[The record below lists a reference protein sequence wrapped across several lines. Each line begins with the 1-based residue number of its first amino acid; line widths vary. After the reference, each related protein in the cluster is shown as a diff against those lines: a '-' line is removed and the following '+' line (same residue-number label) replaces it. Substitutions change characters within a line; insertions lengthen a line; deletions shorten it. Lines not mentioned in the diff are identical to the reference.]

1 MIRDPS
7 GHNLGD
13 NFNMSSPTMGNIST
27 RESPARDSGNRVGR
41 GALIA
46 YLLAILY
53 ASLNPFFGWH
63 APESIGLFSWP
74 RYLNSFDVC
83 LNVLA
88 YMPLGGMVAAM
99 WMRRRPRPDKTNAQL
114 RALFQAVFAGF
125 ALSVLME
132 SLQTMLP
139 GRVSSPVDLIANTFG
154 TFIGASALVSSWGR
168 KLLARALRGRRVHF
182 ARGDESSWGLLLL
195 GAWFFAQLNPVIP
208 FFEAGHIVNP
218 FDAAVAQTPYD
229 LLILLP
235 QTVGITLNVCGFSL
249 FLSLL
254 LHPGKRAILSVLL
267 ILALGFVIKVSTAS
281 LMLKA
286 PQMVGWLAP
295 ATIIGLSAGLLLF
308 ACFARVGYRWRAF
321 CTTLFI
327 FAGGLMAKMA
337 SVYGAFDETLRLFNW
352 PHGQLINFASLTQWL
367 HEVWPLLAFLL
378 VASIFVRH
386 RESQ

>member
-1 MIRDPS
+1 M
-7 GHNLGD
+7 
-13 NFNMSSPTMGNIST
+13 
-27 RESPARDSGNRVGR
+27 
-41 GALIA
+41 
-46 YLLAILY
+46 
-53 ASLNPFFGWH
+53 
-63 APESIGLFSWP
+63 
-74 RYLNSFDVC
+74 
-83 LNVLA
+83 
-88 YMPLGGMVAAM
+88 
-99 WMRRRPRPDKTNAQL
+99 
-114 RALFQAVFAGF
+114 
-125 ALSVLME
+125 
-132 SLQTMLP
+132 
-139 GRVSSPVDLIANTFG
+139 
-154 TFIGASALVSSWGR
+154 
-168 KLLARALRGRRVHF
+168 
-182 ARGDESSWGLLLL
+182 
-195 GAWFFAQLNPVIP
+195 
-208 FFEAGHIVNP
+208 NP